1 MGIAEKITHWRN
13 LRRYSTTKLAKS
25 AGIAQSTLREI
36 ELKNTS
42 PSWDTIE
49 KLCSALEISPM
60 ELIATNEPLNSKQNY
75 DDKIKNLPEQAKKII
90 DTVIEVNQPNKEQAA
105 ASRK

>member
-1 MGIAEKITHWRN
+1 MDIADKITHWRN
-13 LRRYSTTKLAKS
+13 LRGYSTTKLAKA

-42 PSWDTIE
+42 PSWDTVE
-49 KLCSALEISPM
+49 KLCVALEISPM
-60 ELIATNEPLNSKQNY
+60 ELIETNEPIKNEQNY

-105 ASRK
+105 TSGK